1 MRCLDG
7 LVEANHGGIESVR
20 YTPLR
25 PDRSLELAVAAARRA
40 CLSTEGA
47 TVLRRRTSVYVV
59 LPAADAVARVE
70 PADAVAVAERQV
82 AAARLLEA
90 CAVPAA
96 RLIVPDPQP
105 MVYARGS
112 VTLWRRLTILPGEPS
127 PETLGHL
134 ARHLHEATRGS
145 MSTEITAL
153 DPISITLDG
162 LGRAASGG
170 RFGGIED
177 LWEEFYQLAAAWD
190 RIADEDPLGTALVHG
205 DYNVNNV
212 VLTPDGP
219 TLIDLEDSGSGP
231 VSWDLVPQMV
241 SARRFGAS
249 PASYRSFCDAY
260 GADLMTWDGA
270 ETLCRTFELLLL
282 SWAIAN
288 WDISP
293 QMKAEA
299 ALRLANFRGETDQP
313 WTLL

>member
-1 MRCLDG
+1 MCEPG
-7 LVEANHGGIESVR
+7 AGGIFRAIALAVD
-20 YTPLR
+20 TGIR
-25 PDRSLELAVAAARRA
+25 PDRALELAVAAATRA
-40 CLSTEGA
+40 RLSTEGA
-47 TVLRRRTSVYVV
+47 TVLRRRASVYVG
-59 LPAADAVARVE
+59 LPAADALARVE
-70 PADAVAVAERQV
+70 SADAVALAERQV
-82 AAARLLEA
+82 VVARLLEA

-105 MVYARGS
+105 MVYADGS
-112 VTLWRRLTILPGEPS
+112 VTLWRRLTILTGEPS
-127 PETLGHL
+127 PAVLGHL
-134 ARHLHEATRGS
+134 ARHLHEATRGGL
-145 MSTEITAL
+145 STEIPAL
-153 DPISITLDG
+153 DPISITLDA

-170 RFGGIED
+170 QFGGIED
-177 LWEEFYQLAAAWD
+177 LWDEFYQLAAAWD

-231 VSWDLVPQMV
+231 VSWDLVPQAV
-241 SARRFGAS
+241 AVRRFGAS

-260 GADLMTWDGA
+260 GADLMTGDGA

-288 WDISP
+288 WDTSP
-293 QMKAEA
+293 EMEAEA

>member
-1 MRCLDG
+1 
-7 LVEANHGGIESVR
+7 
-20 YTPLR
+20 
-25 PDRSLELAVAAARRA
+25 
-40 CLSTEGA
+40 
-47 TVLRRRTSVYVV
+47 VLRRRTSVYVV

-70 PADAVAVAERQV
+70 PADAVTVAERQV
-82 AAARLLEA
+82 VVARLLEA

-105 MVYARGS
+105 MVYADGS

-127 PETLGHL
+127 PAALGHL
-134 ARHLHEATRGS
+134 ARHLHEATRDS
-145 MSTEITAL
+145 LSTEIPAL
-153 DPISITLDG
+153 DPISTTLDC
-162 LGRAASGG
+162 LGRSASGG

-177 LWEEFYQLAAAWD
+177 LWGEFYQLAAAWD
-190 RIADEDPLGTALVHG
+190 RIAAEDPLGTALVHG

-219 TLIDLEDSGSGP
+219 TMVDLEDSGGGA

-241 SARRFGAS
+241 AVRRFGAS

-260 GADLMTWDGA
+260 GADLMTWNGA

-282 SWAIAN
+282 SWALAN
-288 WDISP
+288 WGTSP
-293 QMKAEA
+293 QMEAEA

>member
-1 MRCLDG
+1 VATDR
-7 LVEANHGGIESVR
+7 
-20 YTPLR
+20 R
-25 PDRSLELAVAAARRA
+25 PDRALELAVAAASQA

-59 LPAADAVARVE
+59 LPTANAVARVE
-70 PADAVAVAERQV
+70 PADAVARAERQV
-82 AAARLLEA
+82 AAARLLEE

-96 RLIVPDPQP
+96 RLIVPDEQP
-105 MVYARGS
+105 MVYVDGA
-112 VTLWRRLTILPGEPS
+112 VTLWRRLTILTGEPS
-127 PETLGHL
+127 PVTLGHL

-145 MSTEITAL
+145 LSTEIPAL
-153 DPISITLDG
+153 DPISTTLDG
-162 LGRAASGG
+162 LGQAASGG

-177 LWEEFYQLAAAWD
+177 LWEEFYKLAAAWD
-190 RIADEDPLGTALVHG
+190 RISAEDPLGTALVHG
-205 DYNVNNV
+205 DYHVNNV

-219 TLIDLEDSGSGP
+219 TLIDLEDSGGGA
-231 VSWDLVPQMV
+231 VSWDLASQMV
-241 SARRFGAS
+241 AVRRFGAS
-249 PASYRSFCDAY
+249 PARYSSFCDAY

-282 SWAIAN
+282 SWAIAS

-293 QMKAEA
+293 QMEAEA